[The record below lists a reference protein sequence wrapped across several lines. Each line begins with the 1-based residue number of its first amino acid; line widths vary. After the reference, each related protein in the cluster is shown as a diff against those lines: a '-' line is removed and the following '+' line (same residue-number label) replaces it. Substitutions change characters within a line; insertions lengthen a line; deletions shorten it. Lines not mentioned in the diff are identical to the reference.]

1 MDSQPGKNKKLT
13 AKRQKIELV
22 LPTELY
28 GVETKG
34 LKEQVRRNIERFP
47 EDFMFRL
54 TKAKKQELVTNCD
67 RLDRL
72 KPELSDEE
80 FDSLKSQ
87 FVISSWGGMRRAKP

>member
-1 MDSQPGKNKKLT
+1 
-13 AKRQKIELV
+13 LV
-22 LPTELY
+22 LPTELC

-47 EDFMFRL
+47 EDFLFRL

-80 FDSLKSQ
+80 FENLKAQ
-87 FVISSWGGMRRAKP
+87 FVISS